1 MNDSTEE
8 LLHETL
14 LHDTLHTHLRECD
27 GDADGHLVGLAD
39 GALRVA
45 RRRQRLTRAGVG
57 VALAAAVATAWVAVA
72 DDDLPRAH
80 VVQPA
85 EGRGVTKA
93 ATISLLPV
101 TSATER
107 ACTPAGGGYT
117 VHRTETHSA
126 MCIHADPAGGMSDVR
141 VSAAKAEKGTV
152 DGSWR
157 VEVTLTPADRTR
169 FATLTGSLAS
179 APAPRNQ
186 FAIVVDGKLWDAPSV
201 AHSVTVGRVE
211 IVGAYDGDLTSA
223 MAHDLA
229 QRLDPGR

>member
-14 LHDTLHTHLRECD
+14 LHHTLHTHVRECD
-27 GDADGHLVGLAD
+27 GDAGAHLVGLAD

-45 RRRQRLTRAGVG
+45 RRRQRLARAGVG

-72 DDDLPRAH
+72 GDDPLRAH
-80 VVQPA
+80 AVQPA
-85 EGRGVTKA
+85 EGRGATKA
-93 ATISLLPV
+93 STISLLPV

-117 VHRTETHSA
+117 VHRTETHPA
-126 MCIHADPAGGMSDVR
+126 MCIHADSAGGMSDVR
-141 VSAAKAEKGTV
+141 VSAATAEKGTV
-152 DGSWR
+152 DGSWQ
-157 VEVTLTPADRTR
+157 VEVTLTAADRTR

-186 FAIVVDGKLWDAPSV
+186 FAIVVDGRLWGAPIA
-201 AHSVTVGRVE
+201 AHSITVGRVE